1 MCPAS
6 VNADKMGDV
15 ESIISLILSA
25 RPDLSREI
33 IYEMLEKARK
43 KVGGLISDDVLL
55 HMIAADLGAKISPSR
70 PSAGPSCR
78 PLIGCLVSGLNDVTV
93 AGRVLAVFPATS
105 SETTKFSSLLI
116 ADGSGVL
123 RVVMWND
130 KAELA
135 NSGAIRIGQIVRLVH
150 GYTKEGRF
158 GRVELHMSK
167 KGTVEIDPSDVDAK
181 DYPTLMDLSTK
192 IGALNASFRNKR
204 VTLIGSVKAVLPA
217 SSFKRQNSSTGRV
230 MRFILADE
238 TGEVP
243 IVVWNRKVDE
253 AEPILR
259 RGAKICIVNAKV
271 KKALDEGFEAHVDS
285 ETYIGLYKA
294 PTIFLKIS
302 ELGEGM
308 GGVSVMGKVT
318 VKPILREVK
327 TSRNETV
334 RVAVFEIEDETGRIW
349 VSAWRKNA
357 EIAAKLQLGDTVVIE
372 DAYVKKGF
380 GDQPEISTRNATIL
394 KVIKSFGD

>member
-1 MCPAS
+1 
-6 VNADKMGDV
+6 MGDV
-15 ESIISLILSA
+15 ENIISLILST

-33 IYEMLEKARK
+33 ISEMLEKARK
-43 KVGGLISDDVLL
+43 KAGGLISDDVLL
-55 HMIAADLGAKISPSR
+55 HMIATDLGVKISPSR
-70 PSAGPSCR
+70 PSTGSGCR
-78 PLIGCLVSGLNDVTV
+78 PLISCLVSGLNDVTV

-116 ADGSGVL
+116 ADGSGIL

-130 KAELA
+130 KAELV
-135 NSGAIRIGQIVRLVH
+135 NSGAIRFGQIVRLVH

-158 GRVELHMSK
+158 GRVELHMSG
-167 KGTVEIDPSDVDAK
+167 KGTVEVDPPDLDAK

-204 VTLIGSVKAVLPA
+204 VNLIGSVKDVLPA
-217 SSFKRQNSSTGRV
+217 SSFKRQDSSTGRV

-253 AEPILR
+253 AESIVR
-259 RGAKICIVNAKV
+259 KGAKICIVNAKV

-285 ETYIGLYKA
+285 ETYIGSYTA
-294 PTIFLKIS
+294 PTIFFKIR

-308 GGVSVMGKVT
+308 DGVSVMGKVT
-318 VKPILREVK
+318 VKPIIREVK
-327 TSRNETV
+327 TSRNETL

-357 EIAAKLQLGDTVVIE
+357 EIAAKLQLGETVAIE
-372 DAYVKKGF
+372 NAYVKKGF